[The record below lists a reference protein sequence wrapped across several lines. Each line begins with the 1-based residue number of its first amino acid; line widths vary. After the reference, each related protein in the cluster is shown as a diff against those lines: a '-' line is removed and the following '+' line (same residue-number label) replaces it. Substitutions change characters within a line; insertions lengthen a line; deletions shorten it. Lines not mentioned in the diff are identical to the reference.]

1 MRAAAFF
8 LALIA
13 VVLLAEGAFAAWP
26 SARYKMPAGFGKHG
40 DTRPLM
46 KKLHKKNPP
55 TKPSPVPD
63 MYADKTSKS
72 RSYHFKYG
80 PIFPEHHTHI
90 GPESESFYPPDHK
103 LYY

>member
-1 MRAAAFF
+1 MRAATF
-8 LALIA
+8 LIALIA
-13 VVLLAEGAFAAWP
+13 VLVLADSVSAAWP
-26 SARYKMPAGFGKHG
+26 SARYKMPPGMGKHG
-40 DTRPLM
+40 DVRPLM
-46 KKLHKKNPP
+46 KKLHKQNPP
-55 TKPSPVPD
+55 SKPNPMPE
-63 MYADKTSKS
+63 MYPGKTSKS